1 MWMMMMMMMIHV
13 AEAAVVVGVNW
24 GNEASHPLPAASS
37 MLKILEA
44 NGVGRVKLMDA
55 NTSILNSLAGTNIE
69 VMLGLP
75 NDLLLAMTYQA
86 QAKAWVRDNVVR
98 YMYTN
103 GVNIK

>member
-1 MWMMMMMMMIHV
+1 MMMVMIHV
-13 AEAAVVVGVNW
+13 AEVEAEAAMVIGVNW
-24 GNEASHPLPAASS
+24 GNEASHPLPAAST
-37 MLKILEA
+37 MLKVLQA
-44 NGVGRVKLMDA
+44 NGVGRVKLVNA
-55 NTSILNSLAGTNIE
+55 NTSILNALAGTNIE